1 MKRISVLA
9 IARIFVFCSAS
20 HSFAGNGIDECG
32 FGKKIGSSGTVIA
45 LVNIFLSL

>member
-9 IARIFVFCSAS
+9 IAGIFVFCSES

-32 FGKKIGSSGTVIA
+32 FGKKSAVVVQSS
-45 LVNIFLSL
+45 L